1 MMDWLEAFVAL
12 AFLLCFV
19 MVFGHIILWA
29 MP

>member
-1 MMDWLEAFVAL
+1 MDWLEAIIAL

-19 MVFGHIILWA
+19 MVCGHIILWA